1 MRKFKA
7 TKKSNK
13 TSTKFSVF
21 VFFLI
26 VIGAIILFNYYG
38 KYSTNKILNVIDH
51 KINKVT
57 YQFFSDL
64 ITDNVINKKS
74 SSDILSIKYNSS
86 NEIISV
92 DYDLE
97 KTYKLLTDISK
108 VLKDGLS
115 DFENGK
121 IDVTIYDSYL
131 KTSNQGLY
139 LSVPFFI
146 ATKNIFLT
154 NFGPKIPI
162 HIHFTGSL
170 LTNIKTKVTEY
181 GFNNALLEIYVTVNI
196 TESILTPH
204 KNAELTTDYDILIAA
219 KVINGKV
226 PEFYGTTYEKN
237 SNLIDTPLEK

>member
-7 TKKSNK
+7 TKNSNK
-13 TSTKFSVF
+13 TSTKFSVV

-26 VIGAIILFNYYG
+26 IVLAIFIFNYYG
-38 KYSTNKILNVIDH
+38 KKSTPKILSVADH
-51 KINKVT
+51 KIEKVT

-64 ITDNVINKKS
+64 ITDKVINES
-74 SSDILSIKYNSS
+74 TASDILNIRVNSYD
-86 NEIISV
+86 EIISV

-97 KTYKLLTDISK
+97 KTYKLLTEISEI
-108 VLKDGLS
+108 LKNGLS

-131 KTSNQGLY
+131 KSSKNGLY
-139 LSVPFFI
+139 LEMPMFV
-146 ATKNIFLT
+146 ATNNIFLT
-154 NFGPKIPI
+154 NFGPKIPV

-196 TESILTPH
+196 SESVLTPH
-204 KNAELTTDYDILIAA
+204 KNDELNTNY
-219 KVINGKV
+219 VIKGKV
-226 PEFYGTTYEKN
+226 PEFYGSSFEKN
-237 SNLIDTPLEK
+237 SNLFNTSLEN